1 MHDASVA
8 SSRPLRCCTRDRFKP
23 AVDMFP
29 PESLQ
34 AGRCEMLRPAPR
46 RPEVCN
52 LHGAA
57 FLLSLAILLPTSI
70 A

>member
-8 SSRPLRCCTRDRFKP
+8 SSRPLRCCTRDRF
-23 AVDMFP
+23 P

-46 RPEVCN
+46 CPEVCN